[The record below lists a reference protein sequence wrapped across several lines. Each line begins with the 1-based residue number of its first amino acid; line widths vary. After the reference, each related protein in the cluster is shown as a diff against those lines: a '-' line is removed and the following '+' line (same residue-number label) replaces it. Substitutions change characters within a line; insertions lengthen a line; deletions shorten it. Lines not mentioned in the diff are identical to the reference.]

1 MAMTNI
7 LRKPFRYRYDNVVLI
22 LIGLNLL
29 VFLGQ
34 NIFPQA
40 TAYLSLN
47 TQLVLRYGMVWQ
59 FFTYMFAHGGI
70 SHLLLNMLGLFFFGT
85 PVERQMGSKEFL
97 LFYLT
102 TGFFAGLFSFGLYW
116 ATGSGY
122 VFLLGASGALFAVQL
137 AYATFFPDSIVY
149 LWGILPLRA
158 PIMVLGFTA
167 LELFSSIFGL
177 ASGIAHITHLA
188 GFGFAWLYFVIRY
201 GANPWHYLRS
211 R

>member
-1 MAMTNI
+1 MNNI
-7 LRKPFRYRYDNVVLI
+7 IRKPFRYRYDNLVLVLI
-22 LIGLNLL
+22 GINLL
-29 VFLGQ
+29 VFLAQ
-34 NIFPQA
+34 NLFPEA
-40 TAYLSLN
+40 TVYLSLN

-59 FFTYMFAHGGI
+59 FLTYMFAHGGI

-97 LFYLT
+97 LFYMV
-102 TGFFAGLFSFGLYW
+102 TGFFAGLFSFGIFLL
-116 ATGSGY
+116 TGSAS

-158 PIMVLGFTA
+158 PVMVLGFTA
-167 LELFSSIFGL
+167 LELFFSVTGI
-177 ASGIAHITHLA
+177 ASGVAHFTHLA
-188 GFGFAWLYFVIRY
+188 GFAFAWLYFIIRY
-201 GANPWHYLRS
+201 GENPWHYLKIR

>member
-1 MAMTNI
+1 MSTI
-7 LRKPFRYRYDNVVLI
+7 IRKPFRYRYDNVVLI
-22 LIGLNLL
+22 LIGINLL

-34 NIFPQA
+34 NLFPQT

-97 LFYLT
+97 LFYLV
-102 TGFFAGLFSFGLYW
+102 TGFFAGLFSFVLYW
-116 ATGSGY
+116 LTGSNY

-188 GFGFAWLYFVIRY
+188 GFAFAWIYFMVRY
-201 GANPWHYLRS
+201 GANPWHYLRLH

>member
-1 MAMTNI
+1 MNNI

-34 NIFPQA
+34 NLFPQA

-70 SHLLLNMLGLFFFGT
+70 SHLLINMLGLFFFGT
-85 PVERQMGSKEFL
+85 PVERHMGSKEFL
-97 LFYLT
+97 LFYLV
-102 TGFFAGLFSFGLYW
+102 TGFFAGLFSFILYW

-137 AYATFFPDSIVY
+137 AYATFFPDSLVY

-167 LELFSSIFGL
+167 IELFSSIFGL
-177 ASGIAHITHLA
+177 SSGIAHITHLA
-188 GFGFAWLYFVIRY
+188 GFAFAWLYFVIRY

>member
-1 MAMTNI
+1 MNTI
-7 LRKPFRYRYDNVVLI
+7 IRKPFRYRYDNLVLVLI
-22 LIGLNLL
+22 GINLL
-29 VFLGQ
+29 VFLAQ
-34 NIFPQA
+34 NLFPEA
-40 TAYLSLN
+40 TVYLSLN

-59 FFTYMFAHGGI
+59 FLTYMFAHGGI

-97 LFYLT
+97 LFYMV
-102 TGFFAGLFSFGLYW
+102 TGFFAGLFSFGLFLL
-116 ATGSGY
+116 TGSAS

-158 PIMVLGFTA
+158 PVMVLGFTA
-167 LELFSSIFGL
+167 LELFFSVTGI
-177 ASGIAHITHLA
+177 ASGVAHFTHLA
-188 GFGFAWLYFVIRY
+188 GFAFAWLYFIIRY
-201 GANPWHYLRS
+201 GENPWHYLKIR

>member
-1 MAMTNI
+1 MNNI

-34 NIFPQA
+34 NLFPQA

-70 SHLLLNMLGLFFFGT
+70 SHLLINMLGLFFFGT
-85 PVERQMGSKEFL
+85 PVERHMGSKEFL
-97 LFYLT
+97 LFYLI
-102 TGFFAGLFSFGLYW
+102 TGFFAGLFSFILYW

-137 AYATFFPDSIVY
+137 AYATFFPDSLVY

-167 LELFSSIFGL
+167 IELFSSIFGL
-177 ASGIAHITHLA
+177 SSGIAHITHLA
-188 GFGFAWLYFVIRY
+188 GFAFAWLYFVIRY